1 VTLAFCLTL
10 LALGFGGAFVAG
22 LLGAGGAFVMIPLLL
37 YVPPL
42 LGVGQLDIKEVA
54 GVTMAQVLVAASAGM
69 LAHRRHGAVN
79 TGIVWAGGV
88 AMAIASFVGALASK
102 YVSGRAL
109 LFVFA
114 VMVTTAAVLAFVGA
128 ERDAARSDGPFAFSR
143 LRVGAVAGTVG
154 LAAGLVGAGGG
165 FLLVPLL
172 LVVADIP
179 IRVTIGS
186 SLAITALAAISGFTG
201 KLVTGQI
208 PLAPTLAVVAGAIPG
223 ARFGAAM
230 SRRLSPFGLRVA
242 LFAFVTVTAIKVWAD
257 LLGH

>member
-1 VTLAFCLTL
+1 
-10 LALGFGGAFVAG
+10 
-22 LLGAGGAFVMIPLLL
+22 LL

-114 VMVTTAAVLAFVGA
+114 VMVTTAAALAFVGA
-128 ERDAARSDGPFAFSR
+128 GRDAARNDGPFAFSR

-154 LAAGLVGAGGG
+154 LAAGLVGAGG
-165 FLLVPLL
+165 
-172 LVVADIP
+172 
-179 IRVTIGS
+179 
-186 SLAITALAAISGFTG
+186 
-201 KLVTGQI
+201 
-208 PLAPTLAVVAGAIPG
+208 
-223 ARFGAAM
+223 
-230 SRRLSPFGLRVA
+230 
-242 LFAFVTVTAIKVWAD
+242 
-257 LLGH
+257 

>member
-1 VTLAFCLTL
+1 VTLAFAVTL
-10 LALGFGGAFVAG
+10 LALGFAGAFVAG

-69 LAHRRHGAVN
+69 LAHRRHGAVSS
-79 TGIVWAGGV
+79 GIVWAGGI
-88 AMAIASFVGALASK
+88 AMAVASFVGALASK
-102 YVSGRAL
+102 YVSGRVL

-114 VMVTTAAVLAFVGA
+114 LMVTTAAALAFVGA
-128 ERDAARSDGPFAFSR
+128 GRDAARGDAALTFSR
-143 LRVGAVAGTVG
+143 FRVGAVAGTVG

-172 LVVADIP
+172 LVIADIP

-186 SLAITALAAISGFTG
+186 SLAIAALAAISGFTG

-223 ARFGAAM
+223 VRFGAAM
-230 SRRLSPFGLRVA
+230 SRRLPPLGLRVA
-242 LFAFVTVTAIKVWAD
+242 LFAFVTLTAITVWAD
-257 LLGH
+257 LLGY